1 MSKARGIFKTRS
13 APLPYNL
20 KQLSSCHSPFPRTP
34 IRWGLVIQPQ
44 QPTRE
49 QTLEVQ
55 MKLRWVIL
63 PMTWKEPPA
72 NSKQGEGRDA
82 PAEHGSMN
90 TQDPAESA
98 GSDARKTRAVLG
110 LNNQSSSH
118 PKHDSQFVWLCL
130 LTSLHL

>member
-1 MSKARGIFKTRS
+1 MSKVRGIFKARS

-20 KQLSSCHSPFPRTP
+20 KQLSSCHSPFPGTS
-34 IRWGLVIQPQ
+34 IRRRLVIQPE

-55 MKLRWVIL
+55 LKLRWVIL

-98 GSDARKTRAVLG
+98 VREARKTRTV
-110 LNNQSSSH
+110 
-118 PKHDSQFVWLCL
+118 
-130 LTSLHL
+130 